1 MNRAVF
7 LDRDG
12 VINRTIIK
20 DNRPIAP
27 TNARDLQ
34 IIEGVSEAITLLRSK
49 NFFVFVVT
57 NQPDIAR
64 GNVDIRNVIEINN
77 LLMRDLDIHKI
88 YMCSHDDKDD
98 CNCRKPKDGLFKLA
112 SNEYNIEL
120 KQSYMV
126 GDRWRD
132 IAAGQ
137 SAGCQCLFIDYSYD
151 EKRPELPYTLVDS
164 LIDAAYK
171 IIGV

>member
-20 DNRPIAP
+20 ENRPIAP
-27 TNARDLQ
+27 TKVRDLQ
-34 IIEGVSEAITLLRSK
+34 IIQGVPEAITLLRSK

-64 GNVDIRNVIEINN
+64 GKADISDVIEINN
-77 LLMRDLDIHKI
+77 SLMRDLDIHKI
-88 YMCSHDDKDD
+88 YMCSHDDRDD

-112 SNEYNIEL
+112 SKEFNIEL
-120 KQSYMV
+120 SKSYLV

-137 SAGCQCLFIDYSYD
+137 TAGCQCFFIDYSYD
-151 EKRPELPYTLVDS
+151 EKRPELPFALVYS
-164 LIDAAYK
+164 LSGAAYK
-171 IIGV
+171 ILGA